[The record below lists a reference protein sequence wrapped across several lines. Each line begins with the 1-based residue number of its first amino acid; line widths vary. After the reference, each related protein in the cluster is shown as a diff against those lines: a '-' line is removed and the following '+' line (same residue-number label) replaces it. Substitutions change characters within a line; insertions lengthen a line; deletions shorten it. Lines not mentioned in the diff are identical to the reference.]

1 MSEKIEKPELRPLRL
16 RFGLLRNRILGS
28 VRFQH
33 MASRIPIFRSIARRK
48 AAAQF
53 DLVAGFVYSQI
64 LSLCVETGLIDYLH
78 SGPRTKEQVTAYLGL
93 SAVGAERL
101 LRGAAALNL
110 LENPCADLWIL
121 GAEGAQMSANP
132 GAMAMVRHH
141 ALLYRDLANPLALL
155 QADRARETALSAYW
169 SYAAKSA
176 AGAQGDVAPYSELM
190 AATQPMVAQQIL
202 AAYDFAKHSKILD
215 IGGGSGAFV
224 AAVAQTAPATRFAI
238 FDMPAVIAE
247 TQRSFSG
254 PETHANPLQLH
265 GGSFKSDAIPVGYDL
280 ITLVRIAHDHDDG
293 VVAALLTK
301 IHTALPPGGKLLIIE
316 PMAAEKHA
324 PRMGDAY
331 FGFYL
336 WAMGSGRPRTA
347 ETLSTMLKQAGFS
360 QIRKIKTAQPIITS
374 AVIASR

>member
-1 MSEKIEKPELRPLRL
+1 MSENNIMLQSPNVRMRYAV
-16 RFGLLRNRILGS
+16 LRNRILGS
-28 VRFQH
+28 ARFQH
-33 MASRIPIFRSIARRK
+33 WASRIPIIRIIARHK

-64 LSLCVETGLIDYLH
+64 LFACVETGLIDFLH
-78 SGPRTKEQVTAYLGL
+78 GSVRTKVELVGHLGL
-93 SAVGAERL
+93 SEHAADRL

-110 LENPCADLWIL
+110 LENPVADQWIL

-141 ALLYRDLANPLALL
+141 ALLYRDMANPLALL
-155 QADRARETALSAYW
+155 RADREQETALSAYW
-169 SYAAKSA
+169 SYAAKSEH
-176 AGAQGDVAPYSELM
+176 GGQGDVAPYSALM

-202 AAYDFAKHSKILD
+202 AAYDFSRHTSMLD

-224 AAVAQTAPATRFAI
+224 AAVAVHAPAMRCAI
-238 FDMPAVIAE
+238 FDMPAVIAQ
-247 TQRSFSG
+247 TKHHISVGAQSG
-254 PETHANPLQLH
+254 KPELF
-265 GGSFKSDAIPVGYDL
+265 GGSFKTDSIPVGFDL

-293 VVAALLTK
+293 VVAALLAKT
-301 IHTALPPGGKLLIIE
+301 HAALPSGGKLLIVE
-316 PMAAEKHA
+316 PMAAEKAA

-347 ETLSTMLKQAGFS
+347 DTLSTMLKQAGFS
-360 QIRKIKTAQPIITS
+360 QIRRIKTAQPLITS
-374 AVIASR
+374 AIIASR